1 MGAGPSQEKD
11 QASDPNKETT
21 NSRTTYNDT
30 EVTRSAT
37 TQVPLPHNWEGIV
50 KDADSPIEISSTNM
64 QQLHDQLYA
73 GIFLNQNR
81 KANYKQEWQKYW
93 VEKET
98 NNNCFMLF
106 ARDLSITWAEDG
118 RFWNWPLVQESSDVT
133 IAAAELLNVCWL
145 EVHGRFQIARLSPG
159 TTYNVTFI
167 VKLNEP
173 IYGWEVP
180 VNIRLTLP
188 DGSRQEHKEN
198 LMEKPR
204 GRWIQIPVG
213 EVKASAEK
221 VGEMEFSLYE
231 YEGGQWKRGL
241 LIKGVSIQPKA

>member
-1 MGAGPSQEKD
+1 MGAGSSQEKD
-11 QASDPNKETT
+11 EASHPNKDTT
-21 NSRTTYNDT
+21 NPPITYNTDGKAT
-30 EVTRSAT
+30 SSAT
-37 TQVPLPHNWEGIV
+37 TQVPLPHNWEGIL
-50 KDADSPIEISSTNM
+50 KDGGSPTEKSSTNT

-81 KANYKQEWQKYW
+81 KKYW
-93 VEKET
+93 VDKET

-106 ARDLSITWAEDG
+106 ARDLSITWAEDN
-118 RFWNWPLVQESSDVT
+118 RFWNWPLVPESSNVT
-133 IAAAELLNVCWL
+133 IAAAELLDVCWL
-145 EVHGRFQIARLSPG
+145 EVHGRFQIASLSPG
-159 TTYNVTFI
+159 TTYEVIFI

-173 IYGWEVP
+173 VYGWEVP
-180 VNIRLTLP
+180 VNLRLTLP

-204 GRWIQIPVG
+204 GRWIQIPAG
-213 EVKASAEK
+213 EVRASAEK